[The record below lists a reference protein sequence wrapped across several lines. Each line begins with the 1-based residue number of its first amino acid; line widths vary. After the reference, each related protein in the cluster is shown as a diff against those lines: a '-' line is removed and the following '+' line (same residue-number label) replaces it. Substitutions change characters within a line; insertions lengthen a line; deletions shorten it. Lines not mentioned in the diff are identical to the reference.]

1 MKHSPS
7 NVTVYLTEDYSRF
20 SFIDGN
26 RETTNPK
33 KERIKKDIAS
43 GTDILDESPVLTI
56 ERKNKLEIID
66 GQNRFEIAKEL
77 ARPVHYIIYKKGDMS
92 LYQIAKINSN
102 FEKWTNEQF
111 MNCYRKGDNANYKKL
126 HAFYIKYKIS
136 ISQCLVLLTY
146 GGIKRGSA
154 KDDLHQRFKE
164 GLFEVKTYKEACA
177 VAEICKS
184 FDEFPGWKHQPFVTA
199 ICKILE
205 AEKCEMDKLLSKY
218 KRDPKRL
225 QQRRHWKEYL
235 ADLQLI
241 YNIDNSKQ
249 RTIY

>member
-1 MKHSPS
+1 MNHKPS
-7 NVTVYLTEDYSRF
+7 KITVFVTDDYSRF
-20 SFIDGN
+20 NFIDGN
-26 RETTNPK
+26 RETKNPK
-33 KERIKKDIAS
+33 KERIKKDIAG

-56 ERKNKLEIID
+56 ERKNKLDIID

-77 ARPVHYIIYKKGDMS
+77 ERPVHYIVYRKGDMT

-111 MNCYRKGDNANYKKL
+111 MNCYRKGENPNYKKIYS
-126 HAFYIKYKIS
+126 FYNKYKIS
-136 ISQCLVLLTY
+136 ISLCLVLMTY
-146 GGIKRGSA
+146 GGIKRGSS
-154 KDDLHQRFKE
+154 KDDLHQKFKE
-164 GLFEVKTYKEACA
+164 GLFEVKTYKEACQ

-184 FDEFPGWKHQPFVTA
+184 FEEFKGWSQKPFVTA

-205 AEKCEMDKLLSKY
+205 AGVAEMDKLLAKF

-225 QQRRHWKEYL
+225 QPRNNFKEYL

-249 RTIY
+249 RVIY

>member
-1 MKHSPS
+1 MQHKPS
-7 NVTVYLTEDYSRF
+7 KVTVYVTDDYSRF

-33 KERIKKDIAS
+33 KERIKKDIAN

-56 ERKNKLEIID
+56 ERKNRLDIID
-66 GQNRFEIAKEL
+66 GQNRFEIAREL
-77 ARPVHYIIYKKGDMS
+77 ERPVHYIIYKKGDMS

-111 MNCYRKGDNANYKKL
+111 MNCYRKGDNQHYKKL
-126 HAFYIKYKIS
+126 HSFYNKYGIS
-136 ISQCLVLLTY
+136 ISLCLVLLTY
-146 GGIKRGSA
+146 GGIKRGSS
-154 KDDLHQRFKE
+154 KDDLHQKFKE
-164 GLFEVKTYKEACA
+164 GLFEVKTFKEACA

-184 FDEFPGWKHQPFVTA
+184 FESFRCWNQKPFVTA
-199 ICKILE
+199 ICKIIE
-205 AEKCEMDKLLSKY
+205 AGQAEMDKLLAKY
-218 KRDPKRL
+218 NRDPKRL
-225 QQRRHWKEYL
+225 QMRSHFKEYL